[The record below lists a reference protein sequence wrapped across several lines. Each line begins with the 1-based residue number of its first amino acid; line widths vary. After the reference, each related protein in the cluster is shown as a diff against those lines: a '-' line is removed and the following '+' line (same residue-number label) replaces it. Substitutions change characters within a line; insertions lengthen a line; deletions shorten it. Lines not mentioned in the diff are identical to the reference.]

1 VEGYLRLHG
10 SRILDR
16 RAARGTEDAAA
27 LALDHWRL
35 RRHVRIDA
43 WFIVPQRWLRHLAN
57 VWQG

>member
-43 WFIVPQRWLRHLAN
+43 
-57 VWQG
+57 